1 MGFDLIKETIR
12 CSGSQSGFDIFF
24 KARPASTTDINV
36 NFFVECKSA
45 RSVNVLNLHEF
56 EGKPEQL
63 NKSVFNPDYWIL
75 FSPLRYLGND
85 LQELLNQYCGQ
96 YPFTFLNWAREGKF
110 KDKAGLYLDLFKH
123 FPEIYDLFKAD
134 VPDNIRDI
142 PAEYLLEDILVYLKN
157 SIKHAYDEFQE
168 RVVHKGILPGVRRI
182 TPHSIQNSR
191 ETDNNKLA
199 KIREN
204 YFKLNSSDRYI
215 WRVVCNDIDVRNER
229 LDSQINS
236 TLNKVD
242 SGIASIWI
250 LGAPGCGKTTQM
262 NRTTV
267 DFALKEFPV
276 ILINTL
282 NLDENTRIVDYEDY
296 FKKIYHLH
304 NAGLDSSDYKTLLIF
319 IDNPTAKLEHVSN
332 LLRHFDDYY
341 ENFRCVFLLFEREV
355 RRREAEEEDY
365 LLDLAERGSL
375 KIHIDNQDVSFKEKV
390 CRSFI
395 QALELTGID
404 RDLAREAYFDKPDIT
419 LAEAVIN
426 FCKKTS
432 SSRYRRIIMDC
443 VDFDNVIHTLQLLS
457 LSDMYKWVSVIYQF
471 GLAMPVSL
479 LKKVIVNF
487 DESEY
492 CNFQDFFNNA
502 EYENL
507 PLILEGNTV
516 RTRHEL
522 LAEWYVEEKLKPT
535 IQQRLVTL
543 LNVIDIDDTYECS
556 IFNSL
561 LRHKAIVRKYFT
573 GLNKNDLGCIQQ
585 KAAKH
590 SVIKRNVMMMIGW
603 IEYLKGDFAVA
614 KNIFKSV
621 MDSYPTFL
629 PAILETAKME
639 FLLGKF
645 PEAEKVLNDLLK
657 LEPNSIHARIELARV
672 YQAKGRYPEAEKVLN
687 ECLDISPNDLY
698 ARIELARV
706 YQAKGRYPEAERV
719 LNDLLK
725 LDSEDLYARIELA
738 RVYQA
743 QKRYPEAE
751 KVLNECLGI
760 SPNDLYARI
769 ELARVY
775 QAQGRSPEAERV
787 LNDLLK
793 LEPENLQARTELARV
808 YQAQGRYPEAEKVLN
823 DLLKLEPKSLQA
835 RTELARVYQAQGR
848 YPEAERVLKEC
859 LNIFPNDLDS
869 RTELARVYYIQKE
882 YDKAIKYLKEYL
894 ELDPKGLHPR
904 TELARVYQA
913 QKRYPEAEKV
923 LNECLVISP
932 NDLYAR
938 TELARVYQAQKRYPE
953 AEKVLND
960 LLKLDSEDLHHARTE
975 LARVYQAQERYP
987 EAEKV
992 LNECLGISPNDLY
1005 ARTELARVYQAQG
1018 RYPEAEKVLNDLL
1031 KLDFEDLHARNEL
1044 ARIYIT
1050 LGLPRRAK
1058 ELILTYIRANQCR
1071 LDKVNDYLILTYLNS
1086 CSQMRRYQE
1095 GVEYVE
1101 KLDYHLFSPQLAEE
1115 YGRLLRSYDLANA
1128 VTFFKKASE
1137 KFNRSG
1143 RLLSEVAVCFK
1154 LAGRPDAKEFLE
1166 KAIRLNPYKEE
1177 KYWTFFN
1184 NPPIKRPLY
1193 LRNKDCI
1200 GQITDIDYAKENG
1213 IIKNQRTTFR
1223 FRSSKYTKQL
1233 FRKLKVGN
1241 QVFFDITERNYAVNV
1256 EPYFSSTMK

>member
-687 ECLDISPNDLY
+687 ECL
-698 ARIELARV
+698 
-706 YQAKGRYPEAERV
+706 
-719 LNDLLK
+719 
-725 LDSEDLYARIELA
+725 
-738 RVYQA
+738 
-743 QKRYPEAE
+743 
-751 KVLNECLGI
+751 
-760 SPNDLYARI
+760 
-769 ELARVY
+769 
-775 QAQGRSPEAERV
+775 
-787 LNDLLK
+787 
-793 LEPENLQARTELARV
+793 
-808 YQAQGRYPEAEKVLN
+808 
-823 DLLKLEPKSLQA
+823 
-835 RTELARVYQAQGR
+835 
-848 YPEAERVLKEC
+848 
-859 LNIFPNDLDS
+859 
-869 RTELARVYYIQKE
+869 
-882 YDKAIKYLKEYL
+882 
-894 ELDPKGLHPR
+894 
-904 TELARVYQA
+904 
-913 QKRYPEAEKV
+913 
-923 LNECLVISP
+923 
-932 NDLYAR
+932 
-938 TELARVYQAQKRYPE
+938 
-953 AEKVLND
+953 
-960 LLKLDSEDLHHARTE
+960 
-975 LARVYQAQERYP
+975 
-987 EAEKV
+987 
-992 LNECLGISPNDLY
+992 GISPNDLY

-1058 ELILTYIRANQCR
+1058 EVILTYIRANQCR